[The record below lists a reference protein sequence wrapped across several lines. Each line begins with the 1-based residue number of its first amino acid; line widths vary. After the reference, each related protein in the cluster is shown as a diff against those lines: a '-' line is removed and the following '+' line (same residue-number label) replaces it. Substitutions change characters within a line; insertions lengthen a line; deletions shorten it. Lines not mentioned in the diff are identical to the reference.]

1 MTIHSRRIGIVC
13 LCGAM
18 MVTTAAT
25 ASATTLLRMSLAK
38 MAQTAKVIVRARCVG
53 SSTNWDAGEIWTF
66 TTFDAEETWRGS
78 APARFTVRLLGGRL
92 GNLTASVSGVPRF
105 RIGEDVIL
113 FLEPT
118 ARGDFSVVGWEQ
130 GTFRI
135 GRDPRTGEANV
146 TQDSAAFAT
155 FDPVTRQFKVEG
167 IERMPLNTLRA
178 RIALLLRAGAGSE
191 Q

>member
-18 MVTTAAT
+18 MVTAAAT

-38 MAQTAKVIVRARCVG
+38 MAHTAKVIARARCVG
-53 SSTNWDAGEIWTF
+53 SSANWDAGEIWTF
-66 TTFDAEETWRGS
+66 TTFDAEETWRGTT
-78 APARFTVRLLGGRL
+78 PARFTVRLLGGRL

-135 GRDPRTGEANV
+135 KRDPRTGKASA

-155 FDPVTRQFKVEG
+155 FDPVTRQFQVEG

-178 RIALLLRAGAGSE
+178 RIALLLRAGAGGE